1 MTGNQA
7 ISPLSLAIEE
17 DLLINQQVFL
27 NTNGYILE
35 TDNNVFDFSGV
46 DSIKVSFLFDFFS
59 AVFDELLLLELG
71 DNELVF
77 PKVNVDFEDKE
88 GLFNF
93 RFCKMCY
100 QNEIVILWTIT
111 PYQHDLSAEK
121 TQQEHQEQAMLNE
134 QHIFLQ
140 KP

>member
-46 DSIKVSFLFDFFS
+46 DSIKVSFLFDFFN

-71 DNELVF
+71 DNELIF
-77 PKVNVDFEDKE
+77 PKVNVDFDDKK
-88 GLFNF
+88 GLLNF

-111 PYQHDLSAEK
+111 PYQQDWAAEK
-121 TQQEHQEQAMLNE
+121 MQQDRQEQAMLDE